1 MNESFAFSDLCRR
14 VANLIRIGKIV
25 EIDGTQVKVQIG
37 KVKTNWL
44 PIVSTAG
51 DTNVWIP
58 ITIGESVAV
67 FSPYG
72 EMAQSF
78 VIRSLHYNKYAAPEN
93 KDVVQFKT
101 DKKICADVDNTMLLK
116 VGKVLE
122 VCNRN
127 EDFFQFSDL
136 HFLVSLLEG
145 IISLQANNVDIA
157 ADCGGRINLSKSD
170 GELTFFG
177 NKIVVSEDGVRIEAG
192 SASITLSS
200 NGIQLKCGGSTIDI
214 SDSNISLNSSSIS
227 SVPPIC
233 KCDGGL

>member
-25 EIDGTQVKVQIG
+25 EIDGAQVKVQIG

-51 DTNVWIP
+51 DTGVWIP

-93 KDVVQFKT
+93 KD
-101 DKKICADVDNTMLLK
+101 D
-116 VGKVLE
+116 
-122 VCNRN
+122 
-127 EDFFQFSDL
+127 
-136 HFLVSLLEG
+136 
-145 IISLQANNVDIA
+145 ISLKTKSDVKAESEGKLEALFKNGFELKANDTYIYVYDNNVKVKSGNAEITV
-157 ADCGGRINLSKSD
+157 ADGQVSGKSGD
-170 GELTFFG
+170 SSVVCENDKITLNAG
-177 NKIVVSEDGVRIEAG
+177 N
-192 SASITLSS
+192 ASITLSS
-200 NGIQLKCGGSTIDI
+200 DGIQLSCGGSTIDL
-214 SDSNISLNSSSIS
+214 SDSNISLNSSKIS
-227 SVPPIC
+227 TSPPIC